1 MLQTHKNRASKSTIL
16 QQKRFIVLVP
26 GVVFHK
32 FQISHREVDF
42 SQLEDELSTDE
53 QVRLRV
59 QLIVR
64 DLQELGTVHLAQIL
78 K

>member
-1 MLQTHKNRASKSTIL
+1 M
-16 QQKRFIVLVP
+16 LVP

-64 DLQELGTVHLAQIL
+64 DLQELGTATIHLEFPVWIGFKNDQGSVHLAQIL